1 MRILFLA
8 PSYLNLYKPIQEELE
23 RQGHH
28 VTFFEDI
35 PYKPDWVNTWRKK
48 IAALSF
54 NPHIIYW
61 KRFFR
66 HQKELFNQKFDILLC
81 INGVSFHPILLK
93 KLKKSNPKIYASLY
107 VWDTSNYYNYYKYSH
122 AFQKISTFDIEDS
135 GKYGASFLPFYWL
148 PIKQDKKNNTE
159 KYSLSLVGS
168 EHDGRTNIVT
178 TISSQ
183 LDKYGLNYCFK
194 IYGAPP
200 ESPFRITTPLSLEE
214 TQEIMIN
221 STCILDTDRPT
232 QTGTTPRVIW
242 ALALGK
248 KIVSTNT
255 NLLRLPFYD
264 DKQIKIIDRSNPIID
279 IDFIN
284 EPFEKKNADY
294 LIELRIDN
302 WVKQLF

>member
-1 MRILFLA
+1 
-8 PSYLNLYKPIQEELE
+8 
-23 RQGHH
+23 
-28 VTFFEDI
+28 
-35 PYKPDWVNTWRKK
+35 
-48 IAALSF
+48 
-54 NPHIIYW
+54 
-61 KRFFR
+61 
-66 HQKELFNQKFDILLC
+66 
-81 INGVSFHPILLK
+81 
-93 KLKKSNPKIYASLY
+93 
-107 VWDTSNYYNYYKYSH
+107 
-122 AFQKISTFDIEDS
+122 
-135 GKYGASFLPFYWL
+135 
-148 PIKQDKKNNTE
+148 
-159 KYSLSLVGS
+159 
-168 EHDGRTNIVT
+168 
-178 TISSQ
+178 
-183 LDKYGLNYCFK
+183 
-194 IYGAPP
+194 
-200 ESPFRITTPLSLEE
+200 
-214 TQEIMIN
+214 MIN